1 MTDLEDAHVYVGAI
15 GIEFT
20 AETNLTA
27 ALVSSASKKEIHYYP
42 PTGAE
47 VQKTA
52 SVVDSTKLRCTVDTA
67 MILGDYRFHAYLEWA
82 SGTKHRGTTFILT
95 VEDDTV

>member
-1 MTDLEDAHVYVGAI
+1 MTELEDAHVYVGAV

-27 ALVSSASKKEIHYYP
+27 VVVSAASKKEIHFFP
-42 PTGAE
+42 PTGVE

-52 SVVDSTKLRCTVDTA
+52 TVNGTKLVCSNDTP
-67 MILGDYRFHAYLEWA
+67 MIAGDYRFHAYLEWA
-82 SGTKHRGTTFILT
+82 NGTKHRGTTFILT
-95 VEDDTV
+95 VEDDTS